1 MLLQYN
7 QQNVTEAIEYPSEK
21 QENNFLNQVFS
32 SYFYCNNSIL
42 GHLFITTYTP
52 LSAAM
57 RAASPS

>member
-1 MLLQYN
+1 MIMP
-7 QQNVTEAIEYPSEK
+7 EAIEYPSEK

-32 SYFYCNNSIL
+32 SYFYCSNSIL
-42 GHLFITTYTP
+42 GHLFITTRIP